1 MATRDEPTNATGD
14 PAGKPPR
21 TDKKPRTDKHPRTR
35 LDPDARRAAI
45 LEAAMELF
53 AERPYTEV
61 PIAAI
66 ARQAG
71 ASDALVYRYFA
82 GKDELYA
89 EVVRRAIGRLGQR
102 QAEVLEAL
110 PAGVPTRDRVRAAT
124 LVYLDYVAEH
134 PASWATPFTAPGA
147 EPGAAAA
154 ERAQARGMGSRPARH
169 RGQLQ
174 RHRRR
179 SGRQPAHLLAPP
191 QRPRNGG
198 LPGPAGECHRPY
210 PRRIHGPGLAPNH
223 VPPVRIDVPTGHRR
237 SPRHHHRFPHVR
249 HPSSP
254 DCSHLFSSQ
263 THHKDP
269 PGADAQL
276 LALAEKVSCLA
287 AERRSG

>member
-1 MATRDEPTNATGD
+1 MATRDEPTNATRD

-35 LDPDARRAAI
+35 LDPDVRRAAI

-61 PIAAI
+61 PIASI

-154 ERAQARGMGSRPARH
+154 ERAQARADYVERLRDLLRPTGGARH
-169 RGQLQ
+169 EYSLWGYFGFLDAACFAWVQ
-174 RHRRR
+174 
-179 SGRQPAHLLAPP
+179 
-191 QRPRNGG
+191 
-198 LPGPAGECHRPY
+198 AG
-210 PRRIHGPGLAPNH
+210 
-223 VPPVRIDVPTGHRR
+223 
-237 SPRHHHRFPHVR
+237 SPDHDR
-249 HPSSP
+249 HPIGEAA
-254 DCSHLFSSQ
+254 L
-263 THHKDP
+263 
-269 PGADAQL
+269 GAL
-276 LALAEKVSCLA
+276 EGALGDWGA
-287 AERRSG
+287 